1 MIETL
6 ANKKILLIISGG
18 ISAYKTLD
26 LIRNLRKRGAEIK
39 TVLTKGG
46 KKFVT
51 SLSIASLTN
60 NTIYEN
66 IFDSKN
72 ESEMD
77 HISLSRWSDLILVAP
92 ATANIIAKLAQG
104 RSDDLA
110 STIILASNKQ
120 IILVPAMNVRMWI
133 HPATKKNINILHN
146 YGYLTIGP
154 DTGEM
159 ACGEFGEGKMTSP
172 EEIYKYLKEYLDKKN
187 ILKGKKLNA
196 LVTAGPTRDYLDPI
210 RYLTNG
216 SSGKQGY
223 EIARSL
229 SNYGIKTTLISGPS
243 DLIPPKSVK
252 LVKIKTAEEMLNA
265 TKKALPV
272 DIAICAAAVSDFS
285 PVKYQKTKIK
295 KTDDNF
301 LSIKFKKNP
310 DILEYLSKNN
320 SQRPKLVVGF
330 SADVENNM
338 NFAKEKMS
346 KKHCDW
352 LIVNDVSNSEIGFN
366 SDNNAISIIYSNNK
380 IEKIPKN
387 SKKFIADKISKK
399 IINNFL

>member
-1 MIETL
+1 MIKTF
-6 ANKKILLIISGG
+6 ANKKILLVIAGG

-26 LIRNLRKRGAEIK
+26 LIRILRKRGAEIK

-46 KKFVT
+46 GKFIT

-60 NTIYEN
+60 NNVYEN
-66 IFDSKN
+66 IFDTKN

-77 HISLSRWSDLILVAP
+77 HISLSRWSDVILVAP

-120 IILVPAMNVRMWI
+120 IVLVPAMNVRMWT

-154 DTGEM
+154 EIGEM
-159 ACGEFGEGKMTSP
+159 ACGEFGEGKMSSP
-172 EEIYKYLKEYLDKKN
+172 EKIFKYLEEYLDQKN
-187 ILKGKKLNA
+187 ILKGKKLKA

-210 RYLTNG
+210 RYVTNN

-223 EIARSL
+223 EIARAL
-229 SNYGIKTTLISGPS
+229 SNYGVKTTLISGPS
-243 DLIPPKSVK
+243 NLIPPKSID
-252 LVKIKTAEEMLNA
+252 LIKIKTAEEMLNA
-265 TKKALPV
+265 TKKTLPV
-272 DIAICAAAVSDFS
+272 DIAVCAAAVSDFS
-285 PVKYQKTKIK
+285 PLKYQKTKIK
-295 KTDDNF
+295 KTDNNF

-310 DILEYLSKNN
+310 DILEYLSKHN
-320 SQRPKLVVGF
+320 SQRPKLVIGF
-330 SADVENNM
+330 SADVENNI
-338 NFAKEKMS
+338 NFAMEKMS

-352 LIVNDVSNSEIGFN
+352 IVVNDVSNSDIGFN
-366 SDNNAISIIYSNNK
+366 SDKNAISIIYNDNQ
-380 IEKIPKN
+380 IEKIAEN
-387 SKKFIADKISKK
+387 SKKIIANEISKK
-399 IINNFL
+399 IINNFI

>member
-1 MIETL
+1 MIETF

-26 LIRNLRKRGAEIK
+26 LIRILRKRGAEIK
-39 TVLTKGG
+39 TVLTRGG

-120 IILVPAMNVRMWI
+120 IILVPAMNVRMWT

-154 DTGEM
+154 DIGEM

-172 EEIYKYLKEYLDKKN
+172 EEIYKYLKEHLNKKN

-210 RYLTNG
+210 RYLTND

-229 SNYGIKTTLISGPS
+229 SNYGVKTTLISGPS
-243 DLIPPKSVK
+243 NLIPPKSVN
-252 LVKIKTAEEMLNA
+252 LIKIKTAQEMLNA
-265 TKKALPV
+265 TKKTLPV
-272 DIAICAAAVSDFS
+272 DIAVCAAAVSDFA
-285 PVKYQKTKIK
+285 PLKYEKTKIK

-301 LSIKFKKNP
+301 LSIKLKKNP
-310 DILEYLSKNN
+310 DILEYISKNN

-330 SADVENNM
+330 SADVENSI

-352 LIVNDVSNSEIGFN
+352 IIANDASNSEIAFN
-366 SDNNAISIIYSNNK
+366 SDNNAISIIYRNNK